1 MCEQYGPT
9 DIRESA
15 LELIGNT
22 PLVALDRIWSGSGR
36 ILAKCEFM
44 SPGASVKDRVSLSMV
59 TAALKSGQL
68 KPGEPIVEMTSGNT
82 GIGLSV
88 VSAVLG
94 HPLTLTMSAGNSPQ
108 RAVMM
113 RALGSRVE
121 LSPQVDGTP
130 GNVTGADLDAVEDR
144 AVQLASETGAFF
156 ADQFNNLANIRAHE
170 ETTGPEIWRQTG
182 GRIDAF
188 VALVGTA
195 GTFSGVSQYLK
206 RQRSDIKCIA
216 VEPIGAEPI
225 KGEPVNKPA
234 HVIQGGGYG
243 KVPPLFT
250 YDTMDGTVG
259 VSDEEVIHY
268 KRQLAHREGIYVGYS
283 SGANVAAAVK
293 LLKSGKLPQDAWV
306 VTMLNDSGLKYPS
319 ME

>member
-1 MCEQYGPT
+1 MSEPYGRT
-9 DIRESA
+9 NIRDSA

-22 PLVALDRIWSGSGR
+22 PLVALDRLWSGPGR

-44 SPGASVKDRVSLSMV
+44 NPGASVKDRISLSMV
-59 TAALKSGQL
+59 NAALNSGQL

-113 RALGSRVE
+113 RALGARVE

-130 GNVTGADLDAVEDR
+130 GNVTGADLVAVEQR
-144 AVQLASETGAFF
+144 ALDLAAETGAFF
-156 ADQFNNLANIRAHE
+156 ADQFNNVANSQVHE

-188 VALVGTA
+188 VGLVGTA
-195 GTFSGVSQYLK
+195 GTFSGVSRYLK
-206 RQRSDIKCIA
+206 SQCTDIQCIV
-216 VEPIGAEPI
+216 VEPVGAEII
-225 KGEPVNKPA
+225 KGERVTKPA
-234 HVIQGGGYG
+234 HLIQGGGYG

-250 YDTMDGTVG
+250 YDSMDGTIG
-259 VSDEEVIHY
+259 VSDEEAIQY
-268 KRQLAHREGIYVGYS
+268 KRLLAHMEGLYVGYS

-293 LLKSGKLPQDAWV
+293 LLESGKLSRDAWV

-319 ME
+319 MD